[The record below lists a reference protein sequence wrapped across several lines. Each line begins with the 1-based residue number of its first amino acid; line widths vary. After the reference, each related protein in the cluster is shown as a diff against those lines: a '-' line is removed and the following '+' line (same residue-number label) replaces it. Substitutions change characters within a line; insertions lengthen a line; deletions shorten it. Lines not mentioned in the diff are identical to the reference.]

1 MKNSTFNFIFDF
13 FFGEHLWSRAKSS
26 VTYLCDGQC
35 IVEVT
40 ERVKL
45 PLLSLH
51 SHEELFDAFKGQL
64 IALDQDADGVGH
76 ELGRHLQDLV
86 RQGGGQQHHL
96 R

>member
-1 MKNSTFNFIFDF
+1 MKAPLFRRTTQL
-13 FFGEHLWSRAKSS
+13 FFGEHLLFPGKWL

-40 ERVKL
+40 ECVKL

-51 SHEELFDAFKGQL
+51 SHEELFDALKGQL
-64 IALDQDADGVGH
+64 IALHQDADGVGH
-76 ELGRHLQDLV
+76 ELGCHLQDLV
-86 RQGGGQQHHL
+86 GQGGGQQHHL

>member
-1 MKNSTFNFIFDF
+1 MVP
-13 FFGEHLWSRAKSS
+13 GEVV

-64 IALDQDADGVGH
+64 IALDQDADGVCH
-76 ELGRHLQDLV
+76 ELGCHLQDLV